1 MNKIVHPQ
9 YLLPLESL
17 ETVEVVG
24 TIRDKTDVDGVQ
36 KKESWTGENRLG
48 WVVPIEIIRG
58 TRMKKLPNGKE
69 LETLETEQIQVTVWA
84 QKKPD
89 FKSGDYVK
97 FVGLS
102 VGAMGGKI
110 YFQALGIEKKDI
122 EFDLNFEEK

>member
-9 YLLPLESL
+9 YLLPLDSL
-17 ETVEVVG
+17 ESVEVVG

-69 LETLETEQIQVTVWA
+69 LETLETEHIQVTVWA

-89 FKSGDYVK
+89 FKAGDYVK
-97 FVGLS
+97 FVDLS
-102 VGAMGGKI
+102 AGAMGGKI
-110 YFQALGIEKKDI
+110 YFQALGVEKKDI